1 MVSVRQSVT
10 IHRVRK
16 QFGHEP
22 YGVDS
27 IAIDASEKMIRELDW
42 WGSGLRMQRASESLS
57 RLILDLRDHA
67 IW

>member
-42 WGSGLRMQRASESLS
+42 WGSGLRMQRAS
-57 RLILDLRDHA
+57 DPYPG
-67 IW
+67 